1 MKIVEIAVSTSRTS
15 ALLFE
20 GTVDMMDRVC
30 VRARKLFW
38 SCRRRFLRRPAAMAA
53 NHLCGDQMQRGTH
66 ILFSQHVPLLAF
78 HFPVCYTYS
87 VNLVSL
93 YIYRL
98 IIKNL

>member
-1 MKIVEIAVSTSRTS
+1 
-15 ALLFE
+15 
-20 GTVDMMDRVC
+20 MMDRVC

-53 NHLCGDQMQRGTH
+53 NHLRGDQMQRGMR
-66 ILFSQHVPLLAF
+66 IRFSQHVLFLAC
-78 HFPVCYTYS
+78 HFPVCYTSS